1 MVSTNIILVRD
12 DLDRYKVKEMVK
24 ELNNVDGVTMAAA
37 LESVLGSRIPENL
50 LPNELLEQVKKGGY
64 EGIIVNSKYKS
75 ATNEVAVQLD
85 EIND

>member
-1 MVSTNIILVRD
+1 
-12 DLDRYKVKEMVK
+12 
-24 ELNNVDGVTMAAA
+24 MAAA
-37 LESVLGSRIPENL
+37 LESVLGSRIPENF

-85 EIND
+85 